1 MSLNTSTGHIMVA
14 LPRRRAALTSIVRTI
29 ERSLIMVTAHVR
41 RPAPRHFELRDLP
54 AGYEPADILVLDWIA
69 AEALRARR
77 NYLPL

>member
-29 ERSLIMVTAHVR
+29 ERSLIMVTAHVW
-41 RPAPRHFELRDLP
+41 RPAPRHFELRNLP